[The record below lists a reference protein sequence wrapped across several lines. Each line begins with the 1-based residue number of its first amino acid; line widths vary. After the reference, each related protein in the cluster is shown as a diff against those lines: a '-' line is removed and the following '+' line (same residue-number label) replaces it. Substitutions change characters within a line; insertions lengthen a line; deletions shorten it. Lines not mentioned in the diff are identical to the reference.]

1 MKEILHNKAD
11 VIYEYSIILHHIT
24 NALMEMNIIVR
35 KLTSSYNIRFIKTS
49 KINTITSFYGPI
61 L

>member
-1 MKEILHNKAD
+1 MQEILRHKSD

-24 NALMEMNIIVR
+24 DVLIEMNIIVR

>member
-1 MKEILHNKAD
+1 MQEILRHKSD
-11 VIYEYSIILHHIT
+11 IIYEYSIILHQIT
-24 NALMEMNIIVR
+24 NALMEMNIIIR
-35 KLTSSYNIRFIKTS
+35 KLTSSYNIRFIKTR